1 MSLNKQ
7 PSMGMTTL
15 VRHTEL
21 LVALDGKGVKLEGCN
36 GSWGQD
42 GKWGIQ
48 AGPRLSAFC
57 NSSWGHMVQTRALS
71 ALGRGPR

>member
-21 LVALDGKGVKLEGCN
+21 LVALDGKGVKLEGGN
-36 GSWGQD
+36 GSWG
-42 GKWGIQ
+42 
-48 AGPRLSAFC
+48 
-57 NSSWGHMVQTRALS
+57 
-71 ALGRGPR
+71 